1 MSPLGIFT
9 QIYSEMIMY
18 FIRMDNQY
26 DDMLDQILK
35 HIRVNPDDINEHLT
49 AEVSS
54 TVFYG
59 IMVLLARKILT
70 NSEKREF
77 LSATRRMIK
86 QRLISEFSHQSK
98 KDDLVVDQEDFI
110 LSLNK
115 ILDDMEKRLYNL
127 LSTH

>member
-1 MSPLGIFT
+1 
-9 QIYSEMIMY
+9 
-18 FIRMDNQY
+18 MDNQY
-26 DDMLDQILK
+26 DDMLDQIIK

-59 IMVLLARKILT
+59 IMVLLARKMLT
-70 NSEKREF
+70 NNEKREF

-86 QRLISEFSHQSK
+86 RRLISEFSQQSK
-98 KDDLVVDQEDFI
+98 KEDLVVDQEDFI

-115 ILDDMEKRLYNL
+115 ILDDMEKKLNNL
-127 LSTH
+127 LSTR

>member
-1 MSPLGIFT
+1 
-9 QIYSEMIMY
+9 
-18 FIRMDNQY
+18 
-26 DDMLDQILK
+26 
-35 HIRVNPDDINEHLT
+35 
-49 AEVSS
+49 
-54 TVFYG
+54 
-59 IMVLLARKILT
+59 
-70 NSEKREF
+70 
-77 LSATRRMIK
+77 MIK